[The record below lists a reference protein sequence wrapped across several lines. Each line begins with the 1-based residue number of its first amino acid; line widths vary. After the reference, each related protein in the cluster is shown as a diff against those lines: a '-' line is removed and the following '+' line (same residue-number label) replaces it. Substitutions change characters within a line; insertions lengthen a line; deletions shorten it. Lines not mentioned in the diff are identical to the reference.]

1 MPPELK
7 HKLKKALSGRSSVD
21 MGQFQ
26 FLNLDRV
33 REEAGPDWDRLREKI
48 YEVGI
53 HFIEKR
59 LGGNDVAIRCR
70 GGFLIIFE
78 ALDGEAA
85 QEAVAAIAEELEQ
98 FFLGDRVLQHLE
110 VTGEARSVTTEE
122 LLEIVAKTQD
132 EGRPRPPAAPPADD
146 DDISE
151 PAPPWARQEAGDAY
165 GEGPGTHWVE
175 APNPERRPQPAA
187 AVRADKTDSDSN
199 KAWDDIVFRPCWDA
213 RKSMLLHN
221 VCIARRVVKGFV
233 YYGRDTLMGS
243 EARDMH
249 RRLDQSVAKA
259 AQRGFQ
265 KAYSQG
271 GPSAV
276 IVPVH
281 YDTISS
287 VSQRMQYFSI
297 LQSVPEPMRRFFFL
311 RVDSIPDGAP
321 LGQMQEL
328 FRSMKHFGAYVLA
341 HLKYGVT
348 DLKRFEGCGIGIFA
362 AETPARFNAGGP
374 DPAGLTAMSDWVAS
388 ARLMKAET
396 GLTQVDGLAM
406 LDAGLSAGVRY
417 FSGTAIA
424 PERPLPVPVQPLTLA
439 DIQAG
444 GGQGA
449 AIPA

>member
-1 MPPELK
+1 M
-7 HKLKKALSGRSSVD
+7 
-21 MGQFQ
+21 
-26 FLNLDRV
+26 
-33 REEAGPDWDRLREKI
+33 
-48 YEVGI
+48 
-53 HFIEKR
+53 
-59 LGGNDVAIRCR
+59 
-70 GGFLIIFE
+70 
-78 ALDGEAA
+78 
-85 QEAVAAIAEELEQ
+85 
-98 FFLGDRVLQHLE
+98 LQHLE

-122 LLEIVAKTQD
+122 LLDLVAKTQD
-132 EGRPRPPAAPPADD
+132 EGRARAPAPSPADD
-146 DDISE
+146 ADPPE
-151 PAPPWARQEAGDAY
+151 PAPPWAQQAAGEAAGD
-165 GEGPGTHWVE
+165 GPGTRWVD
-175 APNPERRPQPAA
+175 APTPERRARPSLPVHPDAA
-187 AVRADKTDSDSN
+187 DSETG

-221 VCIARRVVKGFV
+221 VCVARRVVKGFV

-249 RRLDQSVAKA
+249 RRLDQSVARA

-265 KAYSQG
+265 KAYSLG
-271 GPSAV
+271 RPSAV

-297 LQSVPEPMRRFFFL
+297 LQSVPEPMRRYFFL

-341 HLKYGVT
+341 HLKFGAT

-362 AETPARFNAGGP
+362 AETPAYFNAAGP

-396 GLTQVDGLAM
+396 GLTQVDGLGT
-406 LDAGLSAGVRY
+406 LDAGLSAGIRY

-424 PERPLPVPVQPLTLA
+424 PERALPVPVQPLALA
-439 DIQAG
+439 DIHAG